1 MDYIGLER
9 IKALQA
15 IREEISQLQAVERSL
30 LRPLLSSYKDIPKVL
45 DAFMTVTGTKS
56 TAGTWMAV
64 ESRKKFIFIAIFIF
78 APGMILGDNM
88 PKCLRAEL
96 GKALGIKAASAIS
109 NNWTDAL
116 FYYHQYSEFRSEIKR
131 ITSAILVALGIEPQS
146 KSMAN

>member
-1 MDYIGLER
+1 MSNYTGLDR

-15 IREEISQLQAVERSL
+15 IREEISQLQAVERTL
-30 LRPLLSSYKDIPKVL
+30 LRPLLSSYRDIPKVL
-45 DAFMTVTGTKS
+45 EAFMAVTGTKS

-88 PKCLRAEL
+88 PKYLRAEL
-96 GKALGIKAASAIS
+96 GKALGIKAVSAIS

-116 FYYHQYSEFRSEIKR
+116 FYYHQYSEFRTEINK
-131 ITSAILVALGIEPQS
+131 ITGEILTYLNVA
-146 KSMAN
+146 